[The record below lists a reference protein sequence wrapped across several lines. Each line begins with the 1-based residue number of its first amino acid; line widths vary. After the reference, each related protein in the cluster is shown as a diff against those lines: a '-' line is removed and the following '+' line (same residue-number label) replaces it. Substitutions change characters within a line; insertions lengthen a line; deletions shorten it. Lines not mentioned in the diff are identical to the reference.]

1 VEVMTMTSGFP
12 GHRAGHV
19 AWDGDHSR
27 VARRAVGIAAA
38 DVAVLAVVG
47 AVFGTAWL
55 VGGTE
60 ATEDNWV
67 GMLGAAGIF
76 GGLAASVVALVLA
89 ALARSR
95 HETWSMLWLPLLLAP
110 GLLLLLGAVELF
122 WME

>member
-1 VEVMTMTSGFP
+1 MSTSGFP
-12 GHRAGHV
+12 GHRAVHV
-19 AWDGDHSR
+19 AWDGDHSK
-27 VARRAVGIAAA
+27 VARTAVGIAAA
-38 DVAVLAVVG
+38 DVAVLVVIG
-47 AVFGTAWL
+47 AIFGTAWL

-67 GMLGAAGIF
+67 GMLGAVGVL

-95 HETWSMLWLPLLLAP
+95 HEAWSLLWLPLLLAP
-110 GLLLLLGAVELF
+110 GLLLLVGSVELF